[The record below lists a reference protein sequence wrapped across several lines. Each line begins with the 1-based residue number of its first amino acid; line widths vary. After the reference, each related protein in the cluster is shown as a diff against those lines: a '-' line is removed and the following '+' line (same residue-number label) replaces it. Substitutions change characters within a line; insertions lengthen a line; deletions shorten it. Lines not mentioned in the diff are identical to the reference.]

1 MICRLA
7 LVSALALAAAPAFA
21 ETYTLDPGH
30 TQVVFSWNHF
40 GYSNPSGQ
48 FGKVGG
54 TLDFDAAAPTKAKV
68 EVNIDV
74 GSINTNVPALDDHL
88 KKADFFD
95 VEKYPQATFKSTKVE
110 AGADAQ
116 HLKVTGDL
124 SLHGVTK
131 PVVLDVTINKVG
143 PHPMSKKPSA
153 GFDATTTIKRSEWG
167 IGAYVPN
174 ISDDIRLRITVES
187 SVKAAAPK

>member
-1 MICRLA
+1 MSLR
-7 LVSALALAAAPAFA
+7 
-21 ETYTLDPGH
+21 
-30 TQVVFSWNHF
+30 
-40 GYSNPSGQ
+40 
-48 FGKVGG
+48 
-54 TLDFDAAAPTKAKV
+54 
-68 EVNIDV
+68 
-74 GSINTNVPALDDHL
+74 INTNVPALDDHL